1 MYKSDLVD
9 FKIVSVF
16 IFTCF
21 MFYTVNACS
30 EVYQWKD
37 EHGKVH
43 FGDRPPT
50 GIKSDNI
57 SNKLDHINISTDF
70 SSPELLLE
78 QIQQKEREQNKKRQE
93 TLDKRKNMPSLADMC
108 RDAESYLRA
117 IEGRVVF
124 TDDQG
129 KEIKVSEKERQNK
142 VIKMKAII
150 RQKC

>member
-1 MYKSDLVD
+1 
-9 FKIVSVF
+9 
-16 IFTCF
+16 
-21 MFYTVNACS
+21 
-30 EVYQWKD
+30 
-37 EHGKVH
+37 
-43 FGDRPPT
+43 
-50 GIKSDNI
+50 
-57 SNKLDHINISTDF
+57 
-70 SSPELLLE
+70 
-78 QIQQKEREQNKKRQE
+78 
-93 TLDKRKNMPSLADMC
+93 MPSLADMC